1 MLKMKLD
8 LQFFASGTIT
18 GSIVKS
24 SSGTKLQMKIDW
36 SSVENVSANT
46 STITTKLYGRRADS
60 LSGATSE
67 RYWKGSVQVGSN
79 TAHTFSDMGS
89 SWANKEVYT
98 SWVLFKTYTD
108 TITHNPDGT
117 KSVTISGSLTGPT
130 GTSLSGIK
138 SSASGTATLGTIPRG
153 STLGDIEDF
162 SIDDT
167 ITIPITKYV
176 ETYVDNLVISC
187 GETTIKTI
195 DAIVDG
201 TEITFT
207 EEEKNVIRSLMTS
220 PKLELTFTLTTLNE
234 TETMGTSIKTA
245 RVSSFDKPIAFNVK
259 KTDSGHYRWA
269 FNGLIDDEID
279 SPFQIYDD
287 EGNEILREKVL
298 YSNDTGVAASI
309 TLNESAENFR
319 YLVFMYFS
327 EYGQTVGGC
336 RSVMVYEPNGKVVE
350 LNGDYDNGSFLYM
363 CNAKYTI
370 SGTSVTK
377 NSEVRWRLTPSSSST
392 TNSRTNATANM
403 KIYKVIG
410 RR

>member
-8 LQFFASGTIT
+8 LQFFASGTLT
-18 GSIVKS
+18 GNVKTS
-24 SSGTKLQMKIDW
+24 SSGTKLQMKIEW

-46 STITTKLYGRRADS
+46 STVTTKLYGKRADS
-60 LSGATSE
+60 LTGATTHSK
-67 RYWKGSVQVGSN
+67 WSGKVQVGSN
-79 TAHTFSDMGS
+79 TAHSFSS
-89 SWANKEVYT
+89 VSNTSVST

-108 TITHNPDGT
+108 TITHNADGT

-130 GTSLSGIK
+130 GTTLAGIT

-153 STLGDIEDF
+153 SVLGDIEDF
-162 SIDDT
+162 NIDDT

-298 YSNDTGVAASI
+298 YSHATGVASTI

-319 YLVFMYFS
+319 YIVIMYFS

-350 LNGDYDNGSFLYM
+350 LNGDYDNGEFLYM

-370 SGTSVTK
+370 NGTTMTK
-377 NSEVRWRLTPSSSST
+377 NSEVRWRFTPTDSSSKNT
-392 TNSRTNATANM
+392 RTNATANM